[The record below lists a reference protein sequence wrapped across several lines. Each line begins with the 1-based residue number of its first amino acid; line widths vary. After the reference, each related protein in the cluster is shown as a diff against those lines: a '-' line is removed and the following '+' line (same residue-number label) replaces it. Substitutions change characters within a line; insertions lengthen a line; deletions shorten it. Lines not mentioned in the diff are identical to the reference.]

1 MIVKHFPSR
10 CAPMRY
16 MHTHARK
23 HIYTHTNIQVYT
35 YVNMQHTYKYT
46 YKYTCIHA
54 HAHNRHTHA
63 HAHTPVMAHQ
73 HPHKDTPRIQQ
84 THQLL
89 QQILLA
95 GYRQGYRLARAHL
108 CSLQSGVRRVDDT
121 LLPLRLP
128 PRLGLPPADAA
139 TEPLHGW
146 HRAYIGDISDQPPT
160 PCRGGKRLS

>member
-54 HAHNRHTHA
+54 HAHNRHTCTCTYA
-63 HAHTPVMAHQ
+63 RNGTPA
-73 HPHKDTPRIQQ
+73 PT
-84 THQLL
+84 
-89 QQILLA
+89 
-95 GYRQGYRLARAHL
+95 QGYTP
-108 CSLQSGVRRVDDT
+108 D
-121 LLPLRLP
+121 
-128 PRLGLPPADAA
+128 PADAPVA
-139 TEPLHGW
+139 AADPAGRVPAGVPTCAGSSLLPPERRSPSRRHAAPAAPAAAPRPAAGRCCHGTFA
-146 HRAYIGDISDQPPT
+146 RVA
-160 PCRGGKRLS
+160 